1 MGDSPFTSPTG
12 KLVREQTARVST
24 SPAMATHRLAA
35 PPPAVVANQ
44 VIHADCLAAL
54 PTLPAQSIDF
64 VLTDPPYLTNYRDRE
79 GRTVANDNQTSWLKP
94 AFAEIYRVLK
104 NNCFCVSFYG
114 WPKVD
119 RFFSAWRSAGFHP
132 VAHLVWTKRYAS
144 RQRFVRYHH
153 EQAYVLAKG
162 SPAMPASALGD
173 VLRWEYTENRL
184 HPTQKPVSGLIPV
197 VRAFS
202 HEGDIVLDPFCGSG
216 STLLAAHQLGRRY
229 LGIELDAGYCATARR
244 QLESKSFMQDL
255 DQWSQANVI
264 GPLQLAAPD
273 FQSVV
278 PKEWEQAVES
288 VKRAIRS
295 KMLDS
300 YRNGQKRHPRPS
312 RSRSRI

>member
-1 MGDSPFTSPTG
+1 MGDSPLISPTG
-12 KLVREQTARVST
+12 KLVHEQPVLVSN
-24 SPAMATHRLAA
+24 SRAMATHRLAA
-35 PPPAVVANQ
+35 PHPAVVANQ

-64 VLTDPPYLTNYRDRE
+64 VLTDPPYLANYRDRE
-79 GRTVANDNQTSWLKP
+79 GRRVANDDQTSWLKP

-104 NNCFCVSFYG
+104 NNSFCVSFYG

-119 RFFSAWRSAGFHP
+119 RFFAAWRGAGFHP

-162 SPAMPASALGD
+162 SPTMPAIALGD

-202 HEGDIVLDPFCGSG
+202 RQGDIVLDPFCGSG
-216 STLLAAHQLGRRY
+216 STLMAAHQLGRRY

-244 QLESKSFMQDL
+244 QFESKSFMQELDL
-255 DQWSQANVI
+255 WSDANVI
-264 GPLQLAAPD
+264 GRAGFPIRGSQRVGARCRDGQTRDPGQDVGQLSERAET
-273 FQSVV
+273 QSTT
-278 PKEWEQAVES
+278 
-288 VKRAIRS
+288 
-295 KMLDS
+295 
-300 YRNGQKRHPRPS
+300 N
-312 RSRSRI
+312 